1 MPGVHYYKCRSL
13 SNLRY
18 FLDILIY
25 KRLYMASYRE
35 LNDPVE
41 GAFVI
46 TEDRRRNDNLWLEVL
61 RSDKNDLRICSLSRS
76 FNNILMWAHY
86 ADSNN
91 GCCIECE
98 VVSDPDKVEEVS
110 VAYVPYV
117 EPVAHLDSLLA
128 AKQILSIL
136 SMKQ

>member
-1 MPGVHYYKCRSL
+1 
-13 SNLRY
+13 
-18 FLDILIY
+18 
-25 KRLYMASYRE
+25 MAYRE

-91 GCCIECE
+91 GC
-98 VVSDPDKVEEVS
+98 
-110 VAYVPYV
+110 
-117 EPVAHLDSLLA
+117 
-128 AKQILSIL
+128 
-136 SMKQ
+136 

>member
-1 MPGVHYYKCRSL
+1 MPGVHYYKYRSL

-25 KRLYMASYRE
+25 KRLYMAYRE

-61 RSDKNDLRICSLSRS
+61 RSDKNDLMKCSLSRS

-91 GCCIECE
+91 GC
-98 VVSDPDKVEEVS
+98 
-110 VAYVPYV
+110 
-117 EPVAHLDSLLA
+117 
-128 AKQILSIL
+128 
-136 SMKQ
+136 

>member
-1 MPGVHYYKCRSL
+1 
-13 SNLRY
+13 
-18 FLDILIY
+18 
-25 KRLYMASYRE
+25 MASYRE